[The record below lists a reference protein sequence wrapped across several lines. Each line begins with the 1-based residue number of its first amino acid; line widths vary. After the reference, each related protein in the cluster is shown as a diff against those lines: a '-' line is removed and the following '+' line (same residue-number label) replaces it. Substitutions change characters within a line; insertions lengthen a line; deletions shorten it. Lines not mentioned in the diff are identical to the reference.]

1 MTDDTR
7 IRSKGSGIGLRNVH
21 QRIQLYFGKAYGLK
35 IMQRAGSGNHSKDPS
50 AQDRRS
56 KGTRGGG
63 SMTQKRNHIAIWA
76 VIFAAVVLLAVSYYY
91 GAIRGT
97 SDSPSVYSV
106 ILYQNTDN
114 EWTTLLEGIRQA
126 EEDFGLKV
134 NYVNMSTGDTAQ
146 EQAELIR
153 REIDSGVSGI
163 LFAAVD
169 SKALGDA
176 LKDDNIQIPLVAL
189 ETGVSGI
196 SSSNYFSI
204 TGDDYGMGQAL
215 GQKIL
220 KDMEEQGGQRVVTVI
235 REYME
240 RDSVSQRY
248 EGLVDQLKKA
258 EPPVEIQDLS
268 RKEGDFSLRLYIGTN
283 FQKCGQYIAALDK
296 VSTEE
301 AAAAWQGEASSRE
314 QEGKTFRIYGIGNTL
329 QTVTDL
335 DNGLLQGFVYQNEF
349 NMGYEGIQTLV
360 DKEKKGYF
368 TEQVNIKYKLVTQDT
383 LYESDNERL
392 LFPSI

>member
-1 MTDDTR
+1 
-7 IRSKGSGIGLRNVH
+7 
-21 QRIQLYFGKAYGLK
+21 
-35 IMQRAGSGNHSKDPS
+35 
-50 AQDRRS
+50 
-56 KGTRGGG
+56 
-63 SMTQKRNHIAIWA
+63 MTQKRNHIAIWA

-220 KDMEEQGGQRVVTVI
+220 KDMEEQDGQRVVTVI

-240 RDSVSQRY
+240 RDSVCQRY

>member
-1 MTDDTR
+1 
-7 IRSKGSGIGLRNVH
+7 
-21 QRIQLYFGKAYGLK
+21 
-35 IMQRAGSGNHSKDPS
+35 
-50 AQDRRS
+50 
-56 KGTRGGG
+56 
-63 SMTQKRNHIAIWA
+63 MTQKRNHIAIWA

-189 ETGVSGI
+189 ETGISGI

-220 KDMEEQGGQRVVTVI
+220 KDMEEQGSQRVVTVI

-248 EGLVDQLKKA
+248 EGLVDQLSRRWRSRIFPGRKGISACDCILEPISRNVDSILRLWIKFLQKKLQLHGR
-258 EPPVEIQDLS
+258 EKLLPGN
-268 RKEGDFSLRLYIGTN
+268 RKEKLS
-283 FQKCGQYIAALDK
+283 A
-296 VSTEE
+296 
-301 AAAAWQGEASSRE
+301 
-314 QEGKTFRIYGIGNTL
+314 
-329 QTVTDL
+329 
-335 DNGLLQGFVYQNEF
+335 
-349 NMGYEGIQTLV
+349 
-360 DKEKKGYF
+360 F
-368 TEQVNIKYKLVTQDT
+368 TESGILCRRLQIWIMGCCRGLYTRMSLTWGMREYRHWWIKKKRVILR
-383 LYESDNERL
+383 SR
-392 LFPSI
+392 SI